1 MKMLN
6 KVETSKT
13 PRWDMMTEVTKMQ
26 VALNRMYDELNPVA
40 SRAENDALI
49 GAICNLNFLKM
60 KLNNNRTGELDV

>member
-6 KVETSKT
+6 KVEVSKT

-26 VALNRMYDELNPVA
+26 VTLNRMYDELNPVA